1 MDDDGDGA
9 IAKCAL
15 GIEAAAV
22 EEVFVEGEEYLV
34 EEAIPGPQAVTTIAG
49 RMGGIA
55 SGQVFPRGI
64 VADLPEDSI
73 QDRAGIEGWA
83 AARGLGGEFIEE
95 GLDEAP
101 LLVGEVHGVD

>member
-1 MDDDGDGA
+1 MDGDDDGA
-9 IAKCAL
+9 LMKCAL
-15 GIEAAAV
+15 GIEIAAV

-34 EEAIPGPQAVTTIAG
+34 EEAIPAPKAVATVTS
-49 RMGGIA
+49 RVGGIA
-55 SGQVFPRGI
+55 GGQVFPGGI

-83 AARGLGGEFIEE
+83 AARGLGGVLIEK

-101 LLVGEVHGVD
+101 LLVGEIHGVD